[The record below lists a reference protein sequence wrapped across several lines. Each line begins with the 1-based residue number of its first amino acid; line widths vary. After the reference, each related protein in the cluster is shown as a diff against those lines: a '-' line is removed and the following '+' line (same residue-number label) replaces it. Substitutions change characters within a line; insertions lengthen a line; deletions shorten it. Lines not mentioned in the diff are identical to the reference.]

1 MRISDWSSDVCSS
14 DLSLLYIIKGAE
26 EVNSG
31 KAGPEAL
38 AAEAIDDK
46 TLKVELTSAAPYFL
60 AQLSHQTAFPVPKH
74 VVEKFDRDWTKP
86 ENIVVNGAYKLTE
99 WVPTVQATLVKNDK
113 FYDADNVPIDKA
125 TYLSMEDR
133 TATPHRFR
141 AAETDTSHDN

>member
-99 WVPTVQATLVKNDK
+99 WVPKVQATLDKNAK
-113 FYDADNVPIDKA
+113 FYDADNEIGKA
-125 TYLSMEDR
+125 PCREKVYK
-133 TATPHRFR
+133 
-141 AAETDTSHDN
+141 